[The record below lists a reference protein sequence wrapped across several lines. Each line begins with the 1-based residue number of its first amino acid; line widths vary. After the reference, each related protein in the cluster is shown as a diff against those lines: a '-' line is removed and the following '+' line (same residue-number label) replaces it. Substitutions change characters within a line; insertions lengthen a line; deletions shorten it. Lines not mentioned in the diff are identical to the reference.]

1 MPAVIAEGL
10 TKSFDKTEALC
21 GVDFEIEPATVL
33 GVLGP
38 NGAGKTTAVR
48 IFTTLIK
55 PDSGRAVVDGINVV
69 EDPQSVRARI
79 GLTGQYAA
87 VDERLT
93 GWENLQH
100 VGRLFHLGTKVARE
114 RADDLLE
121 RFDLTDAA
129 SRQVQTYS
137 GGMRRRLD
145 IAMSLI
151 ARPSVLFLD
160 EPTTGLDP
168 RSRNAMW
175 DLIDELVADG
185 MTTML
190 TTQYL
195 EEADRLANQII
206 VIDKGT
212 VIEQGTASELKGR
225 LGGERLE
232 VVLPDRSRITEAVI
246 ALKPFGCGDELVD
259 DDEPIVTVPVENS
272 VGMVADAVRALDRA
286 GIAVDDLL
294 IRRPTL
300 DDVFLTL
307 TGHTAEE
314 SEDEDEDSKVNA

>member
-1 MPAVIAEGL
+1 MPAVVAEGL
-10 TKSFDKTEALC
+10 VKTFGKTEALR
-21 GVDFEIEPATVL
+21 GVDLEIEHGTVL
-33 GVLGP
+33 CVLGP

-48 IFTTLIK
+48 ILTTLIK
-55 PDSGRAVVDGINVV
+55 ADGGRATIDGIDVAK
-69 EDPQSVRARI
+69 DPQSVRARI

-93 GWENLQH
+93 GRENLQH
-100 VGRLFHLGTKVARE
+100 VGRLFHLGIPTAKE
-114 RADDLLE
+114 RAGDLLE
-121 RFDLTDAA
+121 RFDLTGAA
-129 SRQVQTYS
+129 DRQVQTYS

-175 DLIDELVADG
+175 DLIDELVAEG

-195 EEADRLANQII
+195 EEADRLANQIV

-232 VVLPDRSRITEAVI
+232 VVLPTRDRLTEAVV
-246 ALKPFGCGDELVD
+246 ALKPFGCGDEWVHD
-259 DDEPIVTVPVENS
+259 TDPIVTVPVES
-272 VGMVADAVRALDRA
+272 SIGVVAEAVRALDHA
-286 GIAVDDLL
+286 GIPVDDLL

-314 SEDEDEDSKVNA
+314 SEDEEESAA